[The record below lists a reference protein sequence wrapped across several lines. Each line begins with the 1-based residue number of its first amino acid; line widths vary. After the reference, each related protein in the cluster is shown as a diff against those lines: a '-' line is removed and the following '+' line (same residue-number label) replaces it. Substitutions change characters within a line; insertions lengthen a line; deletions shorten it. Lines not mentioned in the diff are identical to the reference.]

1 MAIIES
7 ELPIDP
13 MTYTHFTKFLLWYGV
28 KTSEMRTKPQM
39 KHKYKT
45 IREIGEDAP
54 VVYCKRTSSDEEDLT
69 KLKSKEVAIGG

>member
-1 MAIIES
+1 MRLGKEKTKKDALAIIES

-28 KTSEMRTKPQM
+28 KTSEMRTKPQI

-45 IREIGEDAP
+45 MR
-54 VVYCKRTSSDEEDLT
+54 
-69 KLKSKEVAIGG
+69 